1 MNNAIKML
9 LSNERHALKAINE
22 VFHIDFEKP
31 YEAVLI
37 EGKTTIKQILKSV
50 HADDSTLIL
59 VLNHTTNKYIFDD
72 RYIVGIIDNS
82 ESVEIE
88 FRPHYFHAEKL
99 DTYHMK
105 GDFREHLKRT
115 ELCDHHIIIAVD
127 KANLNEHKTPA
138 IDYNERYMFDPNKQW
153 GNTIINLTTGVSF
166 DQYRHSNK
174 DIESVLDKSGYIVE
188 YYREELKR
196 RAHILKADR
205 DKAAFAA
212 IDHTDKVKELNI
224 RITARKLELI
234 EMLKT
239 AETVDAY
246 KNIGNALNHWT
257 NGLSNIIDSYERM
270 KTGVEQKT
278 YASIEKFN
286 DHYNKISQM
295 LIDNGKYNE
304 Y

>member
-9 LSNERHALKAINE
+9 LSNERHALKALNE

-37 EGKTTIKQILKSV
+37 EGKTTIKQILKSLNS
-50 HADDSTLIL
+50 ADDSLIL
-59 VLNHTTNKYIFDD
+59 VLNHTTDKYIFGN
-72 RYIVGIIDNS
+72 RYIVGVIDTD
-82 ESVEIE
+82 ESLEIE
-88 FRPHYFHAEKL
+88 FMPHYFHAEKL

-115 ELCDHHIIIAVD
+115 ELCDHHIVISQKKDLIQATKEPYVD
-127 KANLNEHKTPA
+127 YAGRFKVPPMKCYSYVKGSKWE
-138 IDYNERYMFDPNKQW
+138 
-153 GNTIINLTTGVSF
+153 
-166 DQYRHSNK
+166 
-174 DIESVLDKSGYIVE
+174 LDKSGYAVE

>member
-59 VLNHTTNKYIFDD
+59 VLNHTTNKYIFGD

-82 ESVEIE
+82 ESVEME

-99 DTYHMK
+99 DTYRMK

-115 ELCDHHIIIAVD
+115 ELCDYHIIITQNKELLTPVKEPYID
-127 KANLNEHKTPA
+127 YDGRFKTPP
-138 IDYNERYMFDPNKQW
+138 MKVH
-153 GNTIINLTTGVSF
+153 NLVKG
-166 DQYRHSNK
+166 RRW
-174 DIESVLDKSGYIVE
+174 ELDKSGYAVE